1 MNSNFNNGMNG
12 DFNRQNQNNFGNVPN
27 QGYNWQNQ
35 QVPNGYNM
43 PNNIHLQPEQKEKVK
58 KGAIIAIVSVC
69 LVLILA
75 SVLLGYS
82 ILNGDS
88 SRIEDT
94 TSETKNDSKETASNQ
109 TGSLNFTE
117 NSDTSNGGL
126 SANDVYKK
134 IYESSVGI
142 TVYGKNSDSVVS
154 EGTGVVLGL
163 SEDGTST
170 YIITCAHVI
179 DDQKTEIVVQTAD
192 DNQHEATVVGMDLKT
207 DIGVIRVKSTDL
219 KPAEFADSSTLE
231 VGDTVYAIGNPG
243 GSHFF
248 GSFTNGMVS
257 AIGRPIDSPV
267 GYEVPCVQHTAPINP
282 GNSGGALVN
291 SLGQVVGINSSK
303 IADESYEGM
312 GFSVPSTMVKQVVDE
327 LIKNGYVSN
336 RPKLGIEFTQA
347 KASWSYYDIVKANNL
362 PLGAVVIESISKDSD
377 LANTSVKAGDMI
389 IAVNGN
395 DLDNYEVLLDTI
407 ENGKVGETLTLTIA
421 RVDSSN
427 NVTTFDVK
435 VKLVEDK
442 S

>member
-1 MNSNFNNGMNG
+1 MNGNFNNGMNG
-12 DFNRQNQNNFGNVPN
+12 DFNRQNQNNFGNIPN
-27 QGYNWQNQ
+27 QGYNWQSQ
-35 QVPNGYNM
+35 QAPNG
-43 PNNIHLQPEQKEKVK
+43 NNIHPQPEQKEKVK
-58 KGAIIAIVSVC
+58 KGAIIAIVCVC

-142 TVYGKNSDSVVS
+142 TVYEKNSDSAVS

-163 SEDGTST
+163 NEDGTST

-192 DNQHEATVVGMDLKT
+192 DNQYDATIVGVDLKT
-207 DIGVIRVKSTDL
+207 DIGVIQVKSTDL

-336 RPKLGIEFTQA
+336 RPKLGIEFIQA
-347 KASWSYYDIVKANNL
+347 KASWSYYDVIKANNL

-377 LANTSVKAGDMI
+377 LANTSVKTGDMI

-395 DLDNYEVLLDTI
+395 DLDNYEVLLDAI

-421 RVDSSN
+421 RVGSSN
-427 NVTTFDVK
+427 TVTTFDVK

>member
-1 MNSNFNNGMNG
+1 MNSNFSNGKNG
-12 DFNRQNQNNFGNVPN
+12 EYNGQNQGNFGNIPT
-27 QGYNWQNQ
+27 QGYNWQSPQ
-35 QVPNGYNM
+35 APNGYNV
-43 PNNIHLQPEQKEKVK
+43 PNNVYPQPEQKEKVK
-58 KGAIIAIVSVC
+58 KGAIIAIVCVC

-82 ILNGDS
+82 ILNSDS
-88 SRIEDT
+88 SRMKET
-94 TSETKNDSKETASNQ
+94 TSETQKDSKETALNQ
-109 TGSLNFTE
+109 TGSLNFAE

-142 TVYGKNSDSVVS
+142 TVYEKGSGSVVS

-163 SEDGTST
+163 NEDGTST

-179 DDQKTEIVVQTAD
+179 KAEKSEVVVQTAD
-192 DNQHEATVVGMDLKT
+192 DNQYDATIVGMDLKT
-207 DIGVIRVKSTDL
+207 DIGVIKVESTEL

-243 GSHFF
+243 GAHFF

-257 AIGRPIDSPV
+257 AIGRPVDSPV
-267 GYEVPCVQHTAPINP
+267 GYEVACVQHTAPINP

-312 GFSVPSTMVKQVVDE
+312 GFSVPSTMVKQIVDE

-336 RPKLGIEFTQA
+336 RPKLGIEFIQA
-347 KASWSYYDIVKANNL
+347 SASWSYYGVVKANNL
-362 PLGAVVIESISKDSD
+362 PLGAVVVESISKDSD
-377 LANTSVKAGDMI
+377 LVNTSVKVGDMI
-389 IAVNGN
+389 IAVNGK
-395 DLDNYEVLLDTI
+395 DLDNYEVLLDAV
-407 ENGKVGETLTLTIA
+407 EKGKVGETLTLTIA
-421 RVDSSN
+421 RVDYSD
-427 NVTTFDVK
+427 NVTKFDVK

-442 S
+442 

>member
-35 QVPNGYNM
+35 QVPNG
-43 PNNIHLQPEQKEKVK
+43 NNIPPQPEQNEKVK
-58 KGAIIAIVSVC
+58 KGAIIAIVCVC

-88 SRIEDT
+88 STAKET
-94 TSETKNDSKETASNQ
+94 TSAINNKSEETASNQ
-109 TGSLNFTE
+109 TDSLNFVE

-126 SANDVYKK
+126 SAKDVYKK
-134 IYESSVGI
+134 VYESSVGI
-142 TVYGKNSDSVVS
+142 TVYEKNSDSVVS

-179 DDQKTEIVVQTAD
+179 DDQKAEIVVQTAD
-192 DNQHEATVVGMDLKT
+192 DSQYDATIVGMDLKT
-207 DIGVIRVKSTDL
+207 DIGVLRVKSTVL

-336 RPKLGIEFTQA
+336 RPKLGIEYTQA

-362 PLGAVVIESISKDSD
+362 PHGAIVIESISKDSD
-377 LANTSVKAGDMI
+377 LANTSVKVGDMI

-395 DLDNYEVLLDTI
+395 KLDDYELLLNTI
-407 ENGKVGETLTLTIA
+407 QNGKVGETLTLTIA

>member
-35 QVPNGYNM
+35 QVPNG
-43 PNNIHLQPEQKEKVK
+43 NNIHLQPEQKEKVK
-58 KGAIIAIVSVC
+58 KGAIIAIVCVC

-142 TVYGKNSDSVVS
+142 TVYEKNSDSVVS

-192 DNQHEATVVGMDLKT
+192 DNQHDATIVGMDLKT
-207 DIGVIRVKSTDL
+207 DIGVIQVKSTDL

-377 LANTSVKAGDMI
+377 LANTSVKTGDMI

-421 RVDSSN
+421 RVDSLN